1 MFELIEKLKSKIQNR
16 GGHRHGR
23 LVHHYFV
30 ISVILLGGGLISSG
44 VLEIYL
50 RYRESR
56 ENVNLL
62 QQEVATAAAFKTEQ
76 FIQQIE
82 AALRTATKSPEI
94 ARQGLSEEFQAELTR
109 LLLVTAAIEEAMA
122 LDLAGH
128 IRLQASRFRAMLPE
142 DKEELP
148 PQAAFE
154 TAKEGKSF
162 FGPVY
167 FARGSEPYNSIAVP
181 IERFAGDLIGIL
193 WAKVNLKYVWEVI
206 QDVKIGK
213 AGYAYIVTRSGDLVA
228 HPDLSLVLRRQNLAH
243 LDQVRAAFQNNSTAA
258 KAESLTAQNF
268 EGGKV
273 FSSYML
279 IPRLDWAVII
289 EQPFDEAYAPLY
301 SSLLRTSSL
310 LLIGLGIALLASIY
324 LERRVIRPLQTLRMG
339 VERIGKGD
347 LNFRLHIKTGDEIE
361 NLAEEFN
368 KMTGALQ
375 EAYTGLEHKVSER
388 TQELSETL
396 ERQTAIAEML
406 RVMAKSLTNLPDLL
420 DAMIANAVRLAHAKA
435 GVIRLYDDEGLL
447 RFVAYH
453 RDSGSSLFPS
463 SWDFRTITL
472 RPDEESA
479 TTWAVRERKPVHIR
493 DIQNQP
499 HFRGPVDEDI
509 PRTVLAIPLLRDG
522 VPFGAIVIFRDVVE
536 PFTDRQIELVTT
548 FADQAVIAIQ
558 HVHLFQELQAR
569 TTDLARSVEELKALG
584 EVSQAV
590 NSSLDL
596 RTVLTSVVSH
606 AVRLSGSDNG
616 GIYEYDERT
625 QELLLR
631 ATNQLSSELI
641 EAIEEVRIPLNDTVV
656 GRTIANREPVQI
668 TDILAETH
676 YPLRDILER
685 MGTRA
690 LLGVP
695 LMREETV
702 VGALIVGRKLPGQF
716 PKEIVDLLQT
726 YATQSVLAIQN
737 ARLFRDIQDQ
747 RHQLEF
753 ANERLKGLDKLKSAF
768 LSNVSHELRTPLAA
782 VKSLIVNMLDGVTG
796 PLNDKQVRYVT
807 GVKESTERLTRLIN
821 DLLDLSVIEKGGTEI
836 KPAHFSLTKLLDE
849 VADNLR
855 PTAEDKL
862 IRLDAPPADET
873 VIVWADRD
881 KIAQVLTNLIGNAV
895 KFTSSQ
901 GQVNVSVHKN
911 GAAWVEVSVADTG
924 PGIAPGEADKIFDEF
939 YQVRQSDKKKSRG
952 VGLGLAISKKLVEM
966 HGGKIWAES
975 VVGKG
980 STFSFTVP
988 ISHYVS
994 SNN

>member
-1 MFELIEKLKSKIQNR
+1 MLESITNIKSKIQNR
-16 GGHRHGR
+16 SGRQHGR
-23 LVHHYFV
+23 LVRHYFL
-30 ISVILLGGGLISSG
+30 ISVILLGGGLITSG
-44 VLEIYL
+44 LLEIYF
-50 RYRESR
+50 RYRENH
-56 ENVNLL
+56 ENISLL
-62 QQEVATAAAFKTEQ
+62 QLEVATAAAFKTEQ

-94 ARQGLSEEFQAELTR
+94 ARRGLSEEFQAELTR
-109 LLLVTAAIEEAMA
+109 LFLVMPAIEEAMA
-122 LDLAGH
+122 LDLASH

-142 DKEELP
+142 EKEEMP
-148 PQAAFE
+148 PQTAFDV
-154 TAKEGKSF
+154 AKEGKSF

-167 FARGSEPYNSIAVP
+167 FARGSEPYSSIAVP

-193 WAKVNLKYVWEVI
+193 WAKVNLKYIWELI
-206 QDVKIGK
+206 QDIKIGK

-228 HPDLSLVLRRQNLAH
+228 HPDLSLVLRRHNLAH
-243 LDQVRAAFQNNSTAA
+243 LQQVRAAFELHSTPGKGA
-258 KAESLTAQNF
+258 SFTAQSF

-273 FSSYML
+273 FSSYAL

-289 EQPFDEAYAPLY
+289 EQPLNEAYAPLY

-310 LLIGLGIALLASIY
+310 LLIGLGMALLASIY
-324 LERRVIRPLQTLRMG
+324 IARRVVRPLQSLRLG
-339 VERIGKGD
+339 VERIGEGNLD
-347 LNFRLHIKTGDEIE
+347 FRLHIKTGDEIE

-375 EAYTGLEHKVSER
+375 EAYTGLERKVTER

-420 DAMIANAVRLAHAKA
+420 DAMIANTVRLAHAKA
-435 GVIRLYDDEGLL
+435 GVIRLYDDKGLL
-447 RFVAYH
+447 PFVAYY
-453 RDSGSSLFPS
+453 RDGGSSSF
-463 SWDFRTITL
+463 DYRTITL

-479 TTWAVRERKPVHIR
+479 TTRAVRERKPVHIR
-493 DIQNQP
+493 DIQNEP
-499 HFRGPVDEDI
+499 HFRGPVEDI
-509 PRTVLAIPLLRDG
+509 SRTVLAVPMLRDG

-558 HVHLFQELQAR
+558 HVHLFQELQTR
-569 TTDLARSVEELKALG
+569 TTDLAQSVDELKALG

-590 NSSLDL
+590 SASLDL

-616 GIYEYDERT
+616 GIYEYDEQT
-625 QELLLR
+625 QALLLR
-631 ATNQLSSELI
+631 ATNKLSTELI
-641 EAIEEVRIPLNDTVV
+641 EAIEEVRIPLSDTVV

-668 TDILAETH
+668 ADILAEKD
-676 YPLRDILER
+676 YPLRDILAR
-685 MGTRA
+685 METRA

-695 LMREETV
+695 LIREETV
-702 VGALIVGRKLPGQF
+702 LGALIVGRKVPGQF

-737 ARLFRDIQDQ
+737 ARLFRDIQEQ

-753 ANERLKGLDKLKSAF
+753 ANERLKELDKLKSGF

-796 PLNDKQVRYVT
+796 TLNDKQVRYVT
-807 GVKESTERLTRLIN
+807 GIKESTERLTRLIN
-821 DLLDLSVIEKGGTEI
+821 DLLDLSVIEKGRTEL

-855 PTAEDKL
+855 PTAENKL

-873 VIVWADRD
+873 VTVWADRD

-924 PGIAPGEADKIFDEF
+924 PGIAPDEANKIFDEF

-952 VGLGLAISKKLVEM
+952 VGLGLAISRKLVEM
-966 HGGKIWAES
+966 HGGKIWVES

-988 ISHYVS
+988 MSHYVS